1 MENIEN
7 ILENLYSYFNVTNA
21 TELSEK
27 INESQQTIS
36 NWKRRNSISAVKK
49 KCREL
54 GIYEE
59 IFGDSLM
66 SFNQFGTNTTQIR
79 TQHNNTG
86 TTVNNS
92 SSNITPSNSY
102 NLDEDLIPLF
112 EALCSVSRALNKKDV
127 LKEELTNLIAK
138 LPSL

>member
-1 MENIEN
+1 MNDIDS
-7 ILENLYSYFNVTNA
+7 ILSKLLIYYDVDT
-21 TELSEK
+21 LSELAE
-27 INESQQTIS
+27 ILDVTQPTIS
-36 NWKRRNSISAVKK
+36 KWKARETIIPIKN
-49 KCREL
+49 KCKEL